1 MRAAVS
7 TCARCREALTFAR
20 PVLVWQS
27 GLLRMLV
34 DDPSSLRLPVYKEA
48 VRAIGSLA
56 GSPALLPLPSPDDA
70 PDTARLEAS
79 SAEARV
85 RFGLSL
91 MAQELIVAFR
101 LAHPRPRHQRRAP
114 GVIEPHIRQV
124 SQTRQVV
131 SEPAAAGAAG
141 AVTAAAKGL
150 EAAGDAESA
159 GDAEAAG
166 DAKAAEEPLQLQLTA
181 EAVATL
187 SALLID
193 RRCVGMACPSLAELR
208 ALLKLVGQR
217 CTFRREMGSDCL

>member
-1 MRAAVS
+1 
-7 TCARCREALTFAR
+7 
-20 PVLVWQS
+20 
-27 GLLRMLV
+27 MLV

-141 AVTAAAKGL
+141 AVTAVAKGL
-150 EAAGDAESA
+150 EAAGDAES
-159 GDAEAAG
+159 AG